1 MSVQATTAVWEHSR
15 TKGPDLIM
23 LLAIAD
29 AANADGWNAH
39 PGPPR
44 LMKFT
49 RTSARTSVSRGIGRL
64 IARGELV
71 RTQEPHR
78 GEVATYAIVLPG
90 LEPWVQVMDAVEALI
105 VGLMGAR
112 TDTLSDEERVA
123 PGDTKGRVSDANGSR
138 SGTSTPLVGTKEPRN
153 QVREKQ
159 FVEFWEHY
167 PKRHEKK
174 VGKRQTR
181 ARWLKLTDDE
191 VAECLVAVRHYAA
204 ACDRGL
210 TLAKDPERF
219 LKQCVWEDWQEPAV
233 AAPRNGTGRAPA
245 QANDAW
251 SRGGSR

>member
-44 LMKFT
+44 LMKHT
-49 RTSARTSVSRGIGRL
+49 RTSARTSVSRRIGSL
-64 IARGELV
+64 IDRAELV

-78 GEVATYAIVLPG
+78 GQLATYAIVLPG

-112 TDTLSDEERVA
+112 AVTLSDEERVA
-123 PGDTKGRVSDANGSR
+123 PGDRKGRGFDPNGSR
-138 SGTSTPLVGTKEPRN
+138 SGPSTPLVRTKEPEN
-153 QVREKQ
+153 QSTRAS
-159 FVEFWEHY
+159 FVAFWERY
-167 PKRHEKK
+167 PKRHGKK
-174 VGKRQTR
+174 IGKRQTE
-181 ARWLKLTDDE
+181 ARWLKLSSDE
-191 VAECLVAVRHYAA
+191 QALVLRAVEHYAD

-219 LKQCVWEDWQEPAV
+219 LRSRVWEDWQEPAE
-233 AAPRNGTGRAPA
+233 PSRNGNGRAPA

-251 SRGGSR
+251 AGER